1 MRFIA
6 IDHVHIYVDDLDEA
20 IQWYKNILS
29 FEITP
34 RFKFW
39 FEQGG
44 PLVINNGDAYLS
56 LFKRTTQN
64 RGNTVAFSVDRTSF
78 LQFKEHLT
86 SCNVPI
92 SVIDHEVSLSVYFT
106 DPYDNKYE
114 ITTYDYFEL

>member
-1 MRFIA
+1 ML
-6 IDHVHIYVDDLDEA
+6 IYL
-20 IQWYKNILS
+20 YLK
-29 FEITP
+29 
-34 RFKFW
+34 
-39 FEQGG
+39 EQRKIE
-44 PLVINNGDAYLS
+44 V
-56 LFKRTTQN
+56 
-64 RGNTVAFSVDRTSF
+64 NTVAFSVDKTSF